1 MALTTTQKAG
11 WGLCDF
17 SLLTF
22 IMIKQSFVISFLTLY
37 LDVPILLA
45 GWTITSILIFDL
57 LFDGLIGTWSDRT
70 SSRLGRR
77 APWMIGGTIAMVLG
91 TITMFQVPE
100 GLTEAQNLLW
110 FCLSFAV
117 ATIGYTCINV
127 PYTAMGAE
135 ISHSSEDW
143 RGIRG
148 WRVAFATFG
157 LVLGGIFI
165 PYIAN
170 DTREGFGIAIIYV
183 TPVLL
188 LAPLLSVALTRNAH
202 SVFQPIKV
210 ADTDLFRHVYDNT
223 AFVVLVV
230 VFGLMA
236 LAVAIILAGVPF
248 YAAFLFWNEGGALFS
263 GLLDELG
270 MISYMFLAL
279 VIGSIISQPI
289 WGLLGRV
296 LGGLPTLAIS
306 ILMFI
311 VLEILIYSIL
321 PTGNA
326 LIIGL
331 VLMFSG
337 AVTTAYRQVPWTV
350 YPELIKA
357 TQRRTGLQIEGVF
370 QVAWMFGQRIAYAIA
385 PLVLCAILGLTG
397 WQQSDEGIIN
407 QTERSL
413 EALSFT
419 LTMVPGIVLIVALVL
434 LVGLYVPLA
443 KKELAILREPAN

>member
-1 MALTTTQKAG
+1 MALTTGQKAG

-57 LFDGLIGTWSDRT
+57 LTDSVIGSWSDRLQG
-70 SSRLGRR
+70 RLGRR
-77 APWMIGGTIAMVLG
+77 APFMIVGAIMMTAGSIA
-91 TITMFQVPE
+91 MFQVPD
-100 GLTEAQNLLW
+100 GLSTLQNIFW
-110 FCLSFAV
+110 FSAAFAV
-117 ATIGYTCINV
+117 ATIGYTCVNV

-143 RGIRG
+143 KGIRG
-148 WRVAFATFG
+148 FRVAFATLG
-157 LVLGGIFI
+157 LMLGGIFI
-165 PYIAN
+165 PYIAS
-170 DTREGFGIAIIYV
+170 DTKEGFANAILMV
-183 TPVLL
+183 SPVLV
-188 LAPLLSVALTRNAH
+188 LAPLLSVVMTRNAH

-210 ADTDLFRHVYDNT
+210 VDTDLFDHVYQNR
-223 AFVVLVV
+223 AFMTLVV

-248 YAAFLFWNEGGALFS
+248 YAAFLFWNDGEALFS
-263 GLLDELG
+263 GLLDSLG

-289 WGLLGRV
+289 WSIMGRALGA
-296 LGGLPTLAIS
+296 LTTLVIS

-311 VLEILIYSIL
+311 LLEIMIYSIL

-326 LIIGL
+326 LLIGL

-337 AVTTAYRQVPWTV
+337 AVTTAYRQVPFTV
-350 YPELIKA
+350 YPDLIEA

-370 QVAWMFGQRIAYAIA
+370 QIAWMSGQRIAYAIA
-385 PLVLCAILGLTG
+385 PLVLCTILGFSG
-397 WQQSDEGIIN
+397 WVQSDEGFIN
-407 QTERSL
+407 QTDQSL

-419 LTMVPGIVLIVALVL
+419 LTMVPGIILIVALVI
-434 LVGLYVPLA
+434 LVFLYIPLA
-443 KKELAILREPAN
+443 RRELAILSEA